1 MKKTKIFGLVLL
13 VLSIVILS
21 GCTAPQKM
29 QDTQYNGTNQVK
41 TLSEIP
47 DNAKKLLGIDP
58 LGNDTDGDGV
68 DDFNDST
75 PTFVDVPPQAS
86 IGPVGFRIQNM
97 IVENNYDEVAKK
109 DASDHLELVLQSTTN
124 KGIHNLTAYYIIT
137 DAKINKTESYIKP
150 LTDFVL
156 KANETRTIHFDAGQK
171 PDHFRANPNSIYYTT
186 KDELNFTVTINADGY
201 RGQTIQMKKDAGGAE
216 TAD

>member
-1 MKKTKIFGLVLL
+1 MKKMKIFGLVLI

-21 GCTAPQKM
+21 GCTAPQKT
-29 QDTQYNGTNQVK
+29 QDTQNNGTKQVK

-68 DDFNDST
+68 DDLNDST

-86 IGPVGFRIQNM
+86 TGPVGFRIQN
-97 IVENNYDEVAKK
+97 ILVENNYDEVAKK

-124 KGIHNLTAYYIIT
+124 KDILNLTAYYIIT
-137 DAKINKTESYIKP
+137 DAKINKTESYIRP
-150 LTDFVL
+150 LNGFVL
-156 KANETRTIHFDAGQK
+156 KAMKQEPYTLTLDRSRTTSAPTRTAYITQQK
-171 PDHFRANPNSIYYTT
+171 TNLTSQ
-186 KDELNFTVTINADGY
+186 L
-201 RGQTIQMKKDAGGAE
+201 Q
-216 TAD
+216 